1 MPKRKRDVDH
11 PDVKDS
17 APLKS
22 SISSTAGLDGFSITT
37 PSGKP
42 ATLAIVDQ
50 DGNVVEA
57 GPEVSRAVWKV
68 SMLSYRM
75 FLTGRA
81 HLRVKTIP
89 PDHD

>member
-1 MPKRKRDVDH
+1 MPKRKRDADH
-11 PDVKDS
+11 PDVTVS

-22 SISSTAGLDGFSITT
+22 SISSTANLDGFSITT
-37 PSGKP
+37 PNGKP

-57 GPEVSRAVWKV
+57 GPDVSLAAWKI
-68 SMLSYRM
+68 SILSYRM

-81 HLRVKTIP
+81 YIRVKTVP
-89 PDHD
+89 PDRE